1 MRFYTRNYGGH
12 HCRQEMA
19 VKRRGRCPC
28 GIKTAAKELLWRGR
42 NVDKISTAFF
52 QKRKNTLEQSKEG
65 GMLVEKKYIVTERYQ
80 SQSMAQRRQN
90 LQERM
95 EAYILSAIR
104 QGCHV

>member
-1 MRFYTRNYGGH
+1 
-12 HCRQEMA
+12 
-19 VKRRGRCPC
+19 
-28 GIKTAAKELLWRGR
+28 
-42 NVDKISTAFF
+42 
-52 QKRKNTLEQSKEG
+52 
-65 GMLVEKKYIVTERYQ
+65 MLVEKKYIVTERYQ